1 MGKIEIK
8 KYDII
13 QNKQYN
19 YHKLYVDGKCR
30 FDDFANDVTG
40 REESS
45 LKSIYTM
52 MEMYSS
58 EMSFPKTK
66 FNRIKGIK
74 VDGNELTNI
83 FEFKKDNI
91 RVYLIK
97 HKPNM
102 YIILGGIKT
111 KQKSDIKKINQLLNS
126 IKAQI
131 KKI

>member
-1 MGKIEIK
+1 MSKIEIK

>member
-1 MGKIEIK
+1 MGKIETK

-13 QNKQYN
+13 QNKEYN

-58 EMSFPKTK
+58 EISFPKTK

-74 VDGNELTNI
+74 VEGKELTNI
-83 FEFKKDNI
+83 YEFKKDNI

-126 IKAQI
+126 IKGQI